1 MKNVKKIKIN
11 YGKLIRKT
19 GKVLYG
25 LIFAALILVAGVVAI
40 SAFKIPGS
48 YKLLTVQSGSMEP
61 SIKLGSVVV
70 VQPAVDYK
78 TGDVITVSEPSNPK
92 TSLTHRIFEVKEKDG
107 KTFYVTKGD
116 ANNAPD
122 TEERPKE
129 NVIGKVLLSIPYVG
143 YPAGFA
149 KTRDG
154 LVILVIIPATIIV
167 YSELMNIKKEA
178 QRLLK
183 ERKKKLTLKEKVE
196 VEIGEEEIKVEKG
209 IKKLWQKLIEKIK
222 GIRR

>member
-1 MKNVKKIKIN
+1 MKDIEKIKIN

-25 LIFAALILVAGVVAI
+25 LIFATLVLVAGVVAI

-70 VQPAVDYK
+70 VQPAGDYK
-78 TGDVITVSEPSNPK
+78 KGNVITVSEPENPK

-129 NVIGKVLLSIPYVG
+129 NVIGRVLFSIPYIG
-143 YPAGFA
+143 FPIAFA

-154 LVILVIIPATIIV
+154 LVVLIIIPATIIV
-167 YSELMNIKKEA
+167 YNELMNIKNEA
-178 QRLLK
+178 KKLLE
-183 ERKKKLTLKEKVE
+183 ERKRRKLTLKEKVE
-196 VEIGEEEIKVEKG
+196 VEIGEEEIKVERG
-209 IKKLWQKLIEKIK
+209 IKKLWRKLIEKIK
-222 GIRR
+222 K